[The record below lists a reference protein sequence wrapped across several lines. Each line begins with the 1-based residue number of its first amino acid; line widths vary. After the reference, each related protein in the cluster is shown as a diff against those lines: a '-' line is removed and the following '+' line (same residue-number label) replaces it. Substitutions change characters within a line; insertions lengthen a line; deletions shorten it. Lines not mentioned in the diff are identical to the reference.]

1 MGRCK
6 PLLPLGE
13 RPVIRH
19 LVDTLFEAGLDA
31 VVVVTGAEGAAIGRA
46 LAGLAVIL
54 VGNPD
59 PESDMAG
66 SLRCGLRASPEDAT
80 ALLVCLA
87 DHPLVSAATV
97 RALLARH
104 RAEPAAILIPTCD
117 GRSGHPVLLPRPVA
131 DEIFTLPTLRDV
143 VHRTPQRC
151 RRLEVADPGVT
162 LDMDTPE
169 DYRRALAL
177 WQAAFAPS

>member
-19 LVDTLFEAGLDA
+19 LVGTLFEAGLDA
-31 VVVVTGAEGAAIGRA
+31 VLVVTGAEGAAIGRA
-46 LAGLAVIL
+46 LAGLTVTL
-54 VGNPD
+54 VDNPD
-59 PESDMAG
+59 PESDMAA
-66 SLRCGLRASPEDAT
+66 SLRLGLRSTPDDAT
-80 ALLVCLA
+80 ALLVCPA
-87 DHPLVSAATV
+87 DHPLVGVSAV

-131 DEIFTLPTLRDV
+131 EELFTLPTLRDV
-143 VHRTPQRC
+143 VHRLPQRC

-169 DYRRALAL
+169 DYRRVLAL
-177 WQAAFAPS
+177 WQSYVPSA